1 MSSKSTR
8 LTLSAA
14 ALAIV
19 VALALPA
26 SSMPRLMDLYN
37 AHPKAVAQ
45 NREKCVICHTNQDG
59 SGKLTAF
66 GHKYEQTGLE
76 FTDALVKEYPN
87 LFDVNSAS
95 SGSSAGA
102 SSSSNPGPPSETKAE
117 PAPPAPAWTAA
128 AYFRAECQNC
138 HGKLGD
144 GDPLQGVPAW
154 ATKKW
159 LETRSTQK
167 DELVTIILKGKD
179 KMIGHAGKITEAQAV
194 ELYLMIVE
202 IAKKNS

>member
-1 MSSKSTR
+1 MSSLSTR
-8 LTLSAA
+8 LALGAATLTF
-14 ALAIV
+14 LVTI
-19 VALALPA
+19 PA

-37 AHPKAVAQ
+37 AHPRAVAA
-45 NREKCVICHTNQDG
+45 NRDKCVVCHTAADG

-66 GHKYEQTGLE
+66 GEKYEHAGLE
-76 FTDALVKEYPN
+76 FTETLIKEYPN
-87 LFDVNSAS
+87 LFAAA
-95 SGSSAGA
+95 GSSVAATGGSQA
-102 SSSSNPGPPSETKAE
+102 PVNPGPPSETKGPE
-117 PAPPAPAWTAA
+117 EAA
-128 AYFRAECQNC
+128 APWSVAAYYRAECTKC

-154 ATKKW
+154 ATKQW
-159 LETRSTQK
+159 LATRSAQK
-167 DELVTIILKGKD
+167 AELVDIILKGKE

>member
-1 MSSKSTR
+1 LSSKPTR
-8 LTLSAA
+8 LTLG
-14 ALAIV
+14 ALTLAVIV
-19 VALALPA
+19 GPALTA

-37 AHPKAVAQ
+37 AHPRALAQ

-59 SGKLTAF
+59 SGKLTMF
-66 GHKYEQTGLE
+66 GHKYEQAGLE
-76 FTDALVKEYPN
+76 FTEPLVKEYPN
-87 LFDVNSAS
+87 LFDVNGAS
-95 SGSSAGA
+95 PGSSAG
-102 SSSSNPGPPSETKAE
+102 SSPPANPGPPSESKAG
-117 PAPPAPAWTAA
+117 PAPTAPAWTAA

-159 LETRSTQK
+159 LETRSTRK
-167 DELVTIILKGKD
+167 AELVDIILKGKD
-179 KMIGHAGKITEAQAV
+179 KMIGHAGKITEAQAI
-194 ELYLMIVE
+194 ELYVMIVE

>member
-8 LTLSAA
+8 LTLSAVTL
-14 ALAIV
+14 ALLA
-19 VALALPA
+19 ALALPA

-37 AHPKAVAQ
+37 AHPRALAQ

-66 GHKYEQTGLE
+66 GHKYEQAGLE
-76 FTDALVKEYPN
+76 FTEPLVKEYPN
-87 LFDVNSAS
+87 LFDVSGAS
-95 SGSSAGA
+95 SGSSAG
-102 SSSSNPGPPSETKAE
+102 SSPGNPGPPSESQAQAA
-117 PAPPAPAWTAA
+117 PAAPAWTAA

-154 ATKKW
+154 ATRKW

-167 DELVTIILKGKD
+167 AELVNIILKGKE

-194 ELYLMIVE
+194 ELYVLIVE

>member
-8 LTLSAA
+8 LTLSAVT
-14 ALAIV
+14 LAILA
-19 VALALPA
+19 ALALPA

-37 AHPKAVAQ
+37 AHPRALAQ

-66 GHKYEQTGLE
+66 GHKYEQAGLE
-76 FTDALVKEYPN
+76 FTEPLVKEYPN
-87 LFDVNSAS
+87 LFDVSGAS
-95 SGSSAGA
+95 SGSSAG
-102 SSSSNPGPPSETKAE
+102 SSPGNPGPPSESQAQAA
-117 PAPPAPAWTAA
+117 PAAPAWTAA

-154 ATKKW
+154 ATRKW

-167 DELVTIILKGKD
+167 AELVNIILKGKD

-194 ELYLMIVE
+194 ELYVLIVE

>member
-1 MSSKSTR
+1 M
-8 LTLSAA
+8 SAA

-19 VALALPA
+19 TALALPA

-37 AHPKAVAQ
+37 AHPRALAQ

-66 GHKYEQTGLE
+66 GHKYEQAGLE
-76 FTDALVKEYPN
+76 FTEPLVKEYPN
-87 LFDVNSAS
+87 LFDVSGTS
-95 SGSSAGA
+95 SGSAAG
-102 SSSSNPGPPSETKAE
+102 SSSPANPGPPSESKAE
-117 PAPPAPAWTAA
+117 AAPPAPAWTAA

-167 DELVTIILKGKD
+167 AELVNIILKGKE

-194 ELYLMIVE
+194 ELYVLIVE